1 MLFEP
6 RTVILPEEKLESLKN
21 TKSIKFRTLETKLF
35 KSEKSKRAWIDKA
48 RLLFNSNEISITPDI
63 TLVIMEDTGYLVAR
77 ARSIY
82 VDHMKKP
89 GGISNFLDIF
99 CVEELNCSGLEFSTY
114 ECLFTY
120 CHSIVKI
127 DLTGH
132 KIDSLS
138 DTFFDCIN
146 LREVNFNDC
155 GSNALK
161 AGRLCFVYCMSLRDI
176 DFKSLDLNNLTD
188 AEFMF
193 GKCGRLE
200 HIDFGKTSFNNLKN
214 TKEMFIG
221 CTKLSRVDINTA
233 GADKILFSLNSIKS
247 LA

>member
-21 TKSIKFRTLETKLF
+21 TKSIKFRTLGTKLF
-35 KSEKSKRAWIDKA
+35 KSDKSKREWIDKA
-48 RLLFNSNEISITPDI
+48 KLLFSSNEISITPDI
-63 TLVIMEDTGYLVAR
+63 TLVILEDAGYLAAR
-77 ARSIY
+77 AKSIC

-89 GGISNFLDIF
+89 GGISNFLDTF

-114 ECLFTY
+114 ESLFAY

-138 DTFFDCIN
+138 STFYDCIN
-146 LREVNFNDC
+146 LREVNFDAC
-155 GSNALK
+155 ESNNLK
-161 AGRLCFVYCMSLRDI
+161 EGRLCFGYCMSLEDI
-176 DFKSLDLNNLTD
+176 DFKSLDLNSLTD

-200 HIDFGKTSFNNLKN
+200 HIDFGRTSFNSVKN
-214 TKEMFIG
+214 TKEMFTW
-221 CTKLSRVDINTA
+221 CTKLSRIDINTN
-233 GADKILFSLNSIKS
+233 GADKILLSLNTIKRV
-247 LA
+247 